1 MKIKFFLLAVIL
13 TATFGIN
20 LYAGAGCASC
30 EHDHGTEVKAATEV
44 KTEVKADDSCPDGV
58 CASDKHEH
66 KSTEAAA
73 KEPVKESGDAPA
85 TVNTL
90 GLKTLISSG
99 VPLTILDARSGKYDD
114 GRRIPGAQS
123 LNAESKAEEIA
134 KVLPNKESLVITY
147 CANLKCPASHKLYTH
162 LKSLGYTNLIEYPE
176 GIDGWVAA
184 GNPVNAPK

>member
-20 LYAGAGCASC
+20 LFAGEGCASC
-30 EHDHGTEVKAATEV
+30 EHDHGAEVKAATEI
-44 KTEVKADDSCPDGV
+44 KTEVKAEPCPDGA
-58 CASDKHEH
+58 CTSDKHEH
-66 KSTEAAA
+66 KANEAAA
-73 KEPVKESGDAPA
+73 KESGDAPA

-99 VPLTILDARSGKYDD
+99 VPLTILDARAGKYDD

>member
-20 LYAGAGCASC
+20 LFAGEGCASC
-30 EHDHGTEVKAATEV
+30 EHDHGTEVKAVSEA
-44 KTEVKADDSCPDGV
+44 KNEVKADDSCPDGT

-66 KSTEAAA
+66 KATEAAA

-99 VPLTILDARSGKYDD
+99 VPLTILDARAGKYDD

-123 LNAESKAEEIA
+123 LNAESKAEDIA
-134 KVLPNKESLVITY
+134 RVLPNKESLIVTY
-147 CANLKCPASHKLYTH
+147 CANLNCPASHKLYTH
-162 LKSLGYTNLIEYPE
+162 LKSIGYTNLIEYPE

>member
-1 MKIKFFLLAVIL
+1 MIL

-30 EHDHGTEVKAATEV
+30 EHGHGAEVKAATEV
-44 KTEVKADDSCPDGV
+44 KTEVKADESCPDGV
-58 CASDKHEH
+58 CASDKHDH
-66 KSTEAAA
+66 KATEAAA
-73 KEPVKESGDAPA
+73 KTRQRSGDAPA

-90 GLKTLISSG
+90 GLKPSSAVAFLSPFSMPEQANTMMEEEFP
-99 VPLTILDARSGKYDD
+99 VPCLSTRNQRPKK
-114 GRRIPGAQS
+114 S
-123 LNAESKAEEIA
+123 LKSFRTKI
-134 KVLPNKESLVITY
+134 IDR
-147 CANLKCPASHKLYTH
+147 NLLCQPQLPASHKLYTH